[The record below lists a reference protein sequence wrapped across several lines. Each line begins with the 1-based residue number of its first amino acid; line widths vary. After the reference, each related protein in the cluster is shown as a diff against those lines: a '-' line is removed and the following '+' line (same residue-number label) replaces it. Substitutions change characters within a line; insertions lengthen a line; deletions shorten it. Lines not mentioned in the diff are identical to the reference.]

1 MRRVPKGP
9 GRDPAPKTEA
19 QDEEGGNM
27 VKNSS
32 SGSSNRKYR
41 SDLSPQGSDDQGPKP
56 SGPAEE
62 SKPPEDEVGPRLI
75 LVATPIGNAGDLGYR
90 SASILAGADL
100 IACEDTRVTAKLL
113 AIYKIQT
120 PTLPYHDHNARQQL
134 PLLMERFKNGETV
147 ALVSDAGTPL
157 VSDPGYRLVEAAL
170 AKGVPV
176 TAVPGPSAVM
186 AALVLSGL
194 PTDRFFFQG
203 FLPNKARQRRAALR
217 SLAAVPGSLV
227 ILESAKRLTAMLSDA
242 AVELGERPAAVT
254 RELTKKFEEV
264 RRDRLGML
272 AAHYAEA
279 GAPKGEVTVVI
290 GPPEANGEVTD
301 AELDLM
307 LRDALQGASVRDA
320 AATVAAATGIQKRR
334 VYAHALALGKGPT

>member
-1 MRRVPKGP
+1 M
-9 GRDPAPKTEA
+9 
-19 QDEEGGNM
+19 
-27 VKNSS
+27 
-32 SGSSNRKYR
+32 
-41 SDLSPQGSDDQGPKP
+41 
-56 SGPAEE
+56 
-62 SKPPEDEVGPRLI
+62 
-75 LVATPIGNAGDLGYR
+75 
-90 SASILAGADL
+90 AGADL

-113 AIYKIQT
+113 AIYRIQT

-134 PLLMERFKNGETV
+134 PLLMERFNNGETV

-170 AKGVPV
+170 AKDVPV

-203 FLPNKARQRRAALR
+203 FLPNKAGQRRETLR

-242 AVELGERPAAVT
+242 AVELGQRPAAVT

-264 RRDRLGML
+264 RRDRLDML

-320 AATVAAATGIQKRR
+320 SATVAAATGIQKRR

>member
-1 MRRVPKGP
+1 
-9 GRDPAPKTEA
+9 
-19 QDEEGGNM
+19 M

-32 SGSSNRKYR
+32 FGSSNRKHR
-41 SDLSPQGSDDQGPKP
+41 SYLGPKGSDDHELKLTGLGK
-56 SGPAEE
+56 E
-62 SKPPEDEVGPRLI
+62 SKPRGVEVGPKLI
-75 LVATPIGNAGDLGYR
+75 VVATPIGNAGDLGYR
-90 SASILAGADL
+90 STSILATADL

-120 PTLPYHDHNARQQL
+120 PTLAYHEHNARKQL
-134 PLLMERFKNGETV
+134 PILMGRFKNGDTV

-170 AKGVPV
+170 AMDVPI

-203 FLPNKARQRRAALR
+203 FLPNKARQRRATLR
-217 SLAAVPGSLV
+217 SLAVVPGSLV
-227 ILESAKRLTAMLSDA
+227 ILESANRLAAMLSDA
-242 AVELGERPAAVT
+242 AAELGERPAAVA

-264 RRDRLGML
+264 RRDSLIIL

-290 GPPEANGEVTD
+290 GPPAVAAKITD
-301 AELDLM
+301 AELDRL
-307 LRDALQGASVRDA
+307 LVAALQGASIRDA
-320 AATVAAATGIQKRR
+320 AATVAAVTGTQKRR
-334 VYAHALALGKGPT
+334 VYARALALGKGSA